1 MILENK
7 DIKVEYELDEKGNIV
22 KSTISKQKAV
32 KKETALER
40 LKEYFYVDQEL
51 GITLEYEVKTDTV
64 VGLNVKGTD
73 IPNLA
78 ELKLLVWLV
87 EDYVESVTISD
98 GWLYIHF
105 EELFFDDDEVIDKD
119 LLDLFSEGLI
129 DNIKEFKKGK
139 EEFIVGAIG
148 MFKGAPFSEL
158 KQLVIYIKDT
168 LC

>member
-22 KSTISKQKAV
+22 TSTISKQKAV

-40 LKEYFYVDQEL
+40 LKEYIYVDQEV

-64 VGLNVKGTD
+64 VKLNVKGTD

-87 EDYVESVTISD
+87 EDYVESVTIS
-98 GWLYIHF
+98 GGLYIHF

-139 EEFIVGAIG
+139 EEFIVGTLH
-148 MFKGAPFSEL
+148 MFEGAPFSEL
-158 KQLVIYIKDT
+158 KQLVMYIKDA

>member
-22 KSTISKQKAV
+22 TSTITKQKSV

-40 LKEYFYVDQEL
+40 LKEYLYVDQKL

-64 VGLNVKGTD
+64 VKLNVKGTD

-98 GWLYIHF
+98 GLYIHF

-139 EEFIVGAIG
+139 EEFIVGTIN

-158 KQLVIYIKDT
+158 KQLVMYIKDA

>member
-7 DIKVEYELDEKGNIV
+7 DIKVEYDLDEKGNIIT
-22 KSTISKQKAV
+22 STITKQKSV

-40 LKEYFYVDQEL
+40 LKEYIYVDQEV
-51 GITLEYEVKTDTV
+51 GITLEYDVKTDTV
-64 VGLNVKGTD
+64 FKLNVKGVN

-78 ELKLLVWLV
+78 ELQLLAWLV
-87 EDYVESVTISD
+87 EDYVESVIIND
-98 GWLYIHF
+98 GLHVHF
-105 EELFFDDDEVIDKD
+105 EELFFNDGEVIDKD

-139 EEFIVGAIG
+139 EEFIVGTLHR
-148 MFKGAPFSEL
+148 FEGAPFSEL
-158 KQLVIYIKDT
+158 KQLVMYIKDA

>member
-7 DIKVEYELDEKGNIV
+7 DIKVEYELDEKGNII
-22 KSTISKQKAV
+22 KSTITKQKSV

-40 LKEYFYVDQEL
+40 LKEYIYVDQEL
-51 GITLEYEVKTDTV
+51 GITLEYEVKTDTIFK
-64 VGLNVKGTD
+64 LNVKGVD

-78 ELKLLVWLV
+78 ELQLLTWLV
-87 EDYVESVTISD
+87 EDYVESVIIND
-98 GWLYIHF
+98 GLHVHF
-105 EELFFDDDEVIDKD
+105 EELFFNDGEVIDKD

-139 EEFIVGAIG
+139 EEFIVGTIE

-158 KQLVIYIKDT
+158 KQLVLYLKDA

>member
-22 KSTISKQKAV
+22 TSTITKQKSV

-40 LKEYFYVDQEL
+40 LKEYIYVDQEL
-51 GITLEYEVKTDTV
+51 GITLEYEVKTDTIFK
-64 VGLNVKGTD
+64 LNVKGVD

-78 ELKLLVWLV
+78 ELQLLTWLV
-87 EDYVESVTISD
+87 EDYVESVIIND
-98 GWLYIHF
+98 GLHVHF
-105 EELFFDDDEVIDKD
+105 EELFFNDGEVIDKD

-129 DNIKEFKKGK
+129 ANIKEFKKGK
-139 EEFIVGAIG
+139 EEFIVGTLH
-148 MFKGAPFSEL
+148 MFEGAPFSEL
-158 KQLVIYIKDT
+158 KQLVLYLKDA

>member
-22 KSTISKQKAV
+22 TSTITKQKSV

-40 LKEYFYVDQEL
+40 LKEYLYVDQEV
-51 GITLEYEVKTDTV
+51 GITLEYEVKTDTIFK
-64 VGLNVKGTD
+64 LNVKGVD

-78 ELKLLVWLV
+78 ELQLLTWLV
-87 EDYVESVTISD
+87 EDYVESVIIND
-98 GWLYIHF
+98 GLHVHL
-105 EELFFDDDEVIDKD
+105 EELFFNDDEVIDKD

-139 EEFIVGAIG
+139 EEFIVGTIG

-158 KQLVIYIKDT
+158 KQLVLYLKGA

>member
-22 KSTISKQKAV
+22 KSTITKQKSV

-64 VGLNVKGTD
+64 VRLNVKGVD
-73 IPNLA
+73 VPNLA

-98 GWLYIHF
+98 GLYVHF
-105 EELFFDDDEVIDKD
+105 EELFFNDDEVIDKD

-139 EEFIVGAIG
+139 EEFIVGTLH
-148 MFKGAPFSEL
+148 MFEGAPFSEL
-158 KQLVIYIKDT
+158 KQLVIYIKDA

>member
-7 DIKVEYELDEKGNIV
+7 DIKVEYELDEKGNIIT
-22 KSTISKQKAV
+22 STITKQKAV

-40 LKEYFYVDQEL
+40 LKEYLYVDQEL

-64 VGLNVKGTD
+64 VKLNVKGID

-98 GWLYIHF
+98 GLYIHF
-105 EELFFDDDEVIDKD
+105 EELFFNDDEVIDKD
-119 LLDLFSEGLI
+119 LLDLLSEGLI

-139 EEFIVGAIG
+139 EEFIVGTLH
-148 MFKGAPFSEL
+148 MFEGAPFSEL
-158 KQLVIYIKDT
+158 KQLVLYIKDA

>member
-7 DIKVEYELDEKGNIV
+7 DIKVEYDLDEKGNIIT
-22 KSTISKQKAV
+22 STITKQKSV

-51 GITLEYEVKTDTV
+51 GITLEYEVKTDTIFK
-64 VGLNVKGTD
+64 LNVKGVD

-78 ELKLLVWLV
+78 ELQLLAWLV
-87 EDYVESVTISD
+87 EDYVESVIIND
-98 GWLYIHF
+98 GLHVHF
-105 EELFFDDDEVIDKD
+105 EELFFNDGEVIDKD

-139 EEFIVGAIG
+139 EEFIVGTLHR
-148 MFKGAPFSEL
+148 FEGAPFSEL
-158 KQLVIYIKDT
+158 KQLVMYIKDA

>member
-7 DIKVEYELDEKGNIV
+7 DIKVEYELDEKGNII
-22 KSTISKQKAV
+22 KGTITKQKSV

-40 LKEYFYVDQEL
+40 LKEYLYVDQEV
-51 GITLEYEVKTDTV
+51 GITLEFEVKTDTV
-64 VGLNVKGTD
+64 VKLNVKGVD

-87 EDYVESVTISD
+87 EDYVESVTIND
-98 GWLYIHF
+98 GLYVHF
-105 EELFFDDDEVIDKD
+105 EELFFNDDEVIDKD

-139 EEFIVGAIG
+139 EEFIVGTLH
-148 MFKGAPFSEL
+148 MFEGAPFSEL
-158 KQLVIYIKDT
+158 KQLVIYIKDA